1 MAGIFN
7 PNIFN
12 NQAFNTGAVV
22 GPIFNMA
29 IFNVGIFNTGDETG
43 VAPPV
48 VVAKT
53 GTGGI
58 DPGEGLRRRKTL
70 HLPVKPTGLL
80 ERPKA
85 KDVGVQKR
93 LDETGA
99 IQAEI
104 AGRLAREFGEET
116 AEIEARP
123 VTEMSMAEV
132 EAEIGFLLKKKLRN
146 DEEEVMLLL
155 LMVAAGES

>member
-1 MAGIFN
+1 MATAFQQSAFQWT
-7 PNIFN
+7 PNK
-12 NQAFNTGAVV
+12 AFQIDAEAG
-22 GPIFNMA
+22 
-29 IFNVGIFNTGDETG
+29 
-43 VAPPV
+43 
-48 VVAKT
+48 KT

-58 DPGEGLRRRKTL
+58 DPGEGLKRKKL
-70 HLPVKPTGLL
+70 HLPFKPTGILG
-80 ERPKA
+80 RPKA
-85 KDVGVQKR
+85 KDIRIQKR

-123 VTEMSMAEV
+123 VIEMSMVEV
-132 EAEIGFLLKKKLRN
+132 EAEIGFLLRKKLRN

-155 LMVAAGES
+155 LMVAASES